1 MENISKTASNDGMS
15 AKLHCRAVG
24 APMIRFS
31 WERDGLNITSVSDK
45 YIVEQKRVNIT
56 VILFKIYIYIYIIH
70 IYYTWVLLNRKI
82 NIILDST
89 IFIYYIVS
97 YPIDMLVAY

>member
-1 MENISKTASNDGMS
+1 MCATDKPEILTTENESKTASNAGMS

-31 WERDGLNITSVSDK
+31 WERDGMNITSVADK

-56 VILFKIYIYIYIIH
+56 VLLFNIYIYII
-70 IYYTWVLLNRKI
+70 Y
-82 NIILDST
+82 ILYLG
-89 IFIYYIVS
+89 IFKSENQYYIS
-97 YPIDMLVAY
+97 HYNIYIS